1 MKNIFG
7 YLRSYLG
14 LAILS
19 PILMI
24 GEVLADLTLPYLMS
38 FIVNYG
44 IIGMQIDGPDQGSR
58 FAAGVM
64 TLLHK
69 TGYGRMDIIV
79 TFGFLM
85 LAVTLLGGCF
95 GVSTAYTSARAAQG
109 LGNDLRL
116 DTFGRIMNLSV
127 QQTDHFTTGSLI
139 NRITN
144 DIAMV
149 IEFVEQMLR
158 GFVRP
163 PMFIIGGAVMLFLL
177 DVKFG
182 LILLSTIPVLAVI
195 IFLVLRRAIP
205 HYSMVQQRL
214 DKVNSI
220 VQENL
225 NGARVVKA
233 YVREEYECGRFE
245 EANSKLKQENYR
257 VLKLMA
263 VISPVLSILLNIAVI
278 LVIYVGGLQ
287 IRIEQAGMTTGALMA
302 AITYMT
308 QSLNSV
314 MMAANLFQSIS
325 RADAS
330 AARISEVLKTE
341 PVIKGGSRKPEDNSS
356 GGRENCVKTAIL
368 FNNVSFR
375 YPGTKGRPVLHN
387 INLELRK
394 GEMLAVIGATG
405 SGKSSLAALI
415 PRFYDAD
422 EGEVLIDG
430 VPVKDY
436 PLEELRGKIGYVMQ
450 KAELFSDT
458 IEENIRWGKKD
469 ADTKQIRH
477 AARIAQADFILDFQN
492 QYDTYIAEKGAS
504 LSGGQ
509 KQRISIA
516 RALVRTPQILILDDA
531 TSALDLVTENA
542 FRSALKASLSD
553 TTVLLIAQRI
563 ASIMDADRIVV
574 LENDGTIRYCGKH
587 QELLKV
593 SETYRNIYDSQMR
606 AGVMTGKEGR

>member
-1 MKNIFG
+1 MKSIFG

-14 LAILS
+14 LAVLS

-44 IIGMQIDGPDQGSR
+44 IIGMRIDDPGQGSR

-64 TLLHK
+64 GLLHR

-79 TFGFLM
+79 TFGVLM
-85 LAVTLLGGCF
+85 LVVTLLGGCF

-109 LGNDLRL
+109 LGNDLRM
-116 DTFGRIMNLSV
+116 DTFSRIMSLSV
-127 QQTDHFTTGSLI
+127 QQTDRFTTGSLI

-182 LILLSTIPVLAVI
+182 LILLSTVPILAVI
-195 IFLVLRRAIP
+195 IFLVLHRAIP
-205 HYSMVQQRL
+205 HYSMVQKRL

-220 VQENL
+220 VQENI

-233 YVREEYECGRFE
+233 YVREEYECGRFQ
-245 EANSKLKQENYR
+245 EANSKLKLENYN

-263 VISPVLSILLNIAVI
+263 VVSPVLSILLNIAVI
-278 LVIYVGGLQ
+278 LVICVGGLQ

-314 MMAANLFQSIS
+314 MMATNLFQSIS

-330 AARISEVLKTE
+330 AARISEVLKTD
-341 PVIKGGSRKPEDNSS
+341 PVIKDGSRALKDSS
-356 GGRENCVKTAIL
+356 GGAAIL
-368 FNNVSFR
+368 FRNVSFH
-375 YPGTKGRPVLHN
+375 YPGTKGRPVLRN
-387 INLELRK
+387 INLEIRK

-415 PRFYDAD
+415 PRFYDPD
-422 EGEVLIDG
+422 DGEVLIGG
-430 VPVKDY
+430 VSVKDY

-458 IEENIRWGKKD
+458 IEENIRWGKED
-469 ADTKQIRH
+469 ADTGQIRH
-477 AARIAQADFILDFQN
+477 AAGIAQADFILDFQN
-492 QYDTYIAEKGAS
+492 QYETYIAEKGAS

-509 KQRISIA
+509 KQRLSIA
-516 RALVRTPQILILDDA
+516 RALVRKPQLLILDDA

-542 FRSALKASLSD
+542 FRRALKASLTD

-563 ASIMDADRIVV
+563 ASIMDADRIAV

-587 QELLKV
+587 QELLEM

-606 AGVMTGKEGR
+606 AGVIAGKESG